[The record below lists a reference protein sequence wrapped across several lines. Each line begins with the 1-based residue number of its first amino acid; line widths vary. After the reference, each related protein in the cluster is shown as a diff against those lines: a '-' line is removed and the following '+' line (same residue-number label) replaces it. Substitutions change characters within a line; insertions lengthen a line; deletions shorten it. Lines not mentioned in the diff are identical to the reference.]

1 MLNGK
6 NNDSAIRI
14 DTYNS
19 GTTASF
25 LRKNAAPLIMLI
37 AVVTLIILF
46 MPRFFVSQNLTILA
60 RQISISGITALG
72 MTFVILT
79 GGIDMSVGSVTA
91 MTGIIFALLAN
102 NGVNISF
109 AIIIALF
116 AGTIVGVINALGIL
130 FCMIPPF
137 IMTIATASITT
148 GLTYTLSRGIPIG
161 ISGLESRIID
171 FLGIG
176 NFGGF
181 PTVFLLFLILALIF
195 SVVLKYLPFG
205 RYVYSVGSS
214 FEGSR
219 LAGVKTTS
227 VCSATYV
234 ICSLC
239 AALVG
244 IICVCTYKAGYTA
257 QGRDAALNAIAA
269 IVIGGTSLAGG
280 KGSIMGTVVGVA
292 LLATSSNIF
301 NLMGINAYEEQI
313 VEGIIIIGAILISTK
328 GLKEKIQRAW
338 RQM

>member
-1 MLNGK
+1 MPEGK
-6 NNDSAIRI
+6 NNDNAIRI
-14 DTYNS
+14 DTF
-19 GTTASF
+19 GTGAAAGF
-25 LRKNAAPLIMLI
+25 LRKNAAPLIMFS
-37 AVVTLIILF
+37 AVVILILLF
-46 MPRFFVSQNLTILA
+46 MPRFFVPQNLTVLA

-91 MTGIIFALLAN
+91 MTGIIFAQIASA
-102 NGVNISF
+102 GIDPAV
-109 AIIIALF
+109 AMIIALF
-116 AGTIVGVINALGIL
+116 AGAVVGVINAFGIL
-130 FCMIPPF
+130 FCVIPPF
-137 IMTIATASITT
+137 IMTIATASIAT
-148 GLTYTLSRGIPIG
+148 GITYTLCRGIPVG
-161 ISGLESRIID
+161 ISGLQSPVID

-176 NFGGF
+176 NFSGI

-195 SVVLKYLPFG
+195 SVILKYLPFG

-227 VCSATYV
+227 VCLVTYV
-234 ICSLC
+234 ICSVC

-244 IICVCTYKAGYTA
+244 VICVCTYKAGYMA

-269 IVIGGTSLAGG
+269 IVIGGASLAGG
-280 KGSIMGTVVGVA
+280 KGSILGTGIGVA
-292 LLATSSNIF
+292 LLAAASNLF

-313 VEGIIIIGAILISTK
+313 VEGVIIIGAILISTK
-328 GLKEKIQRAW
+328 GLKEKIKRAW